1 MPNYQFLKMKQPWQE
16 FTISPERSHHLFQGR
31 PAYSA
36 RFEEVLKFHAPGLAP
51 VRDSSG
57 AYHILAD
64 GSPAYSNRY
73 LRTFGFYEGR
83 AAVCSLGGWFHI
95 LENGQPL
102 YPDRYDWCGNFQEGR
117 SAVRTWDG
125 QYFHIRPDGTKAYES
140 GNIGYRY
147 VGDYREGIAVVQRED
162 GLHAH
167 ITLDGRRQ
175 HQRCFPDLDVFH
187 KGFARARDDRGWH
200 HINLQGEPAYGRRFA
215 AVEPF
220 YNGQARV
227 EDFDGAL
234 LVIDEAGETIV
245 QLRSPE
251 ITSPEITSPRPP
263 EITLPEITSPPS
275 PPSPEITSPPSP
287 EITSPPSPP
296 SPEITSPEGD
306 ALQELSADM
315 VGYWRSQTI
324 FAAVKLGV
332 FDALPATSSAME
344 QKLGLAPG
352 MGERLLRALHELGLV
367 FPRVSPRGANFWQT
381 SDRGALLATN
391 HPLSMASAAVLWGSE
406 HYAAWASLAAALR
419 EGKPAFDTQ
428 FGLPFF
434 DWYGQEPEKLKTY
447 HQALLTYARHDYS
460 AITEAIDFSD
470 RATVLD
476 AGGGT
481 GELLWMVLQA
491 SPRSTGILLDRPEAI
506 ANVRV
511 PENLATRVQI
521 VGADLFASWSTLAD
535 AVILARVLHDWSD
548 PQAKIIL
555 QRAKQALTPKGRLY
569 ILERVLEPSV
579 PDCGLLDLNML
590 VITGGCER
598 TLPQFQ
604 DLLRSVGLRFRQQI
618 KMRSGISVLIASMG
632 NGE

>member
-1 MPNYQFLKMKQPWQE
+1 MPNYQFPKMKQPWQE

-36 RFEEVLKFHAPGLAP
+36 RFEEVLKFHASGLAP

-162 GLHAH
+162 GRHAH
-167 ITLDGRRQ
+167 ITLDGRPQ
-175 HQRCFPDLDVFH
+175 HQRCFRDLDVFH

-200 HINLQGEPAYGRRFA
+200 HINLQGEPAYGRQFA

-251 ITSPEITSPRPP
+251 ITSP
-263 EITLPEITSPPS
+263 PS
-275 PPSPEITSPPSP
+275 PPSL
-287 EITSPPSPP
+287 
-296 SPEITSPEGD
+296 EITSPEGD

-332 FDALPATSSAME
+332 FDALPATSAAME
-344 QKLGLAPG
+344 QKLGLASG

-460 AITEAIDFSD
+460 AITEAIDFSDFLDCGRSD

-632 NGE
+632 NGELGGMVEF

>member
-1 MPNYQFLKMKQPWQE
+1 MKQPWQE

-162 GLHAH
+162 GRHAH
-167 ITLDGRRQ
+167 ITLDGRPQ
-175 HQRCFPDLDVFH
+175 HQRCFRDLDVFH

-251 ITSPEITSPRPP
+251 ITSP
-263 EITLPEITSPPS
+263 PS
-275 PPSPEITSPPSP
+275 PPSL
-287 EITSPPSPP
+287 
-296 SPEITSPEGD
+296 EITSPEGD

-332 FDALPATSSAME
+332 FDALPATSAAME
-344 QKLGLAPG
+344 QKLGLASG

-447 HQALLTYARHDYS
+447 HQALLTYVRHDYS
-460 AITEAIDFSD
+460 AITEAIDFSDFSDCGRSD

-632 NGE
+632 NGELGGMVEF

>member
-1 MPNYQFLKMKQPWQE
+1 MGNREYPHAQFPNYQFPKMKQPWQE

-162 GLHAH
+162 GRHAH
-167 ITLDGRRQ
+167 ITLDGRPQ
-175 HQRCFPDLDVFH
+175 HQRCFRDLDVFH

-251 ITSPEITSPRPP
+251 ITSP
-263 EITLPEITSPPS
+263 PS
-275 PPSPEITSPPSP
+275 PPSL
-287 EITSPPSPP
+287 
-296 SPEITSPEGD
+296 EITSPEGD

-332 FDALPATSSAME
+332 FDALPATSAAME
-344 QKLGLAPG
+344 QKLGLASG

-447 HQALLTYARHDYS
+447 HQALLTYVRHDYS
-460 AITEAIDFSD
+460 AITEAIDFSDFSDCGRSD

-632 NGE
+632 NGELGGMVEF